1 MIVADASWVI
11 ALRDPSDALHSA
23 AAAINRNLGAESV
36 LLHPL
41 TLAECLVAPAR
52 LGALQDAALRLR
64 AAFEIPDVE
73 SGAPLR
79 WAAMRAETGLR
90 LPDAIVLDTA
100 LRQGARAVVTFD
112 AQLASAAQAHGLDV
126 VHERAPAAD
135 ISSISGIAGDGGGP
149 TDMAR
154 DKHRLIGEA
163 VSALHDE
170 RVKARD
176 AIDRSG

>member
-1 MIVADASWVI
+1 MIVADATWVI
-11 ALRDPSDALHSA
+11 ALRDPTDAHHSA
-23 AAAINRNLGAESV
+23 AAAINRDLGEESL
-36 LLHPL
+36 LLHPV

-64 AAFEIPDVE
+64 AAFEILDVD
-73 SGAPLR
+73 SDAPLR
-79 WAAMRAETGLR
+79 WATLRAETGLR

-100 LRQGARAVVTFD
+100 LSHRARAVVTFG
-112 AQLASAAQAHGLDV
+112 AKLAAAVQAHGIDALPAS
-126 VHERAPAAD
+126 APAAD
-135 ISSISGIAGDGGGP
+135 ISSIFGILGDGGGP

-163 VSALHDE
+163 VAALHDE

-176 AIDRSG
+176 AAE

>member
-11 ALRDPSDALHSA
+11 ALRDASDALHSA
-23 AAAINRNLGAESV
+23 AAAINRDLGEERVS
-36 LLHPL
+36 LHPV

-64 AAFEIPDVE
+64 AAFEIADID
-73 SGAPLR
+73 SDAPLR
-79 WAAMRAETGLR
+79 WAALRAETGLR

-100 LRQGARAVVTFD
+100 LSQRARSVVTFG
-112 AQLASAAQAHGLDV
+112 AQLATAAQAHGIDV
-126 VHERAPAAD
+126 LPASAPAAD
-135 ISSISGIAGDGGGP
+135 ISSIFGILGDGGGP

-163 VSALHDE
+163 VAALHDE

-176 AIDRSG
+176 ATN

>member
-23 AAAINRNLGAESV
+23 AVAVNRDLGEESV
-36 LLHPL
+36 SLHPV
-41 TLAECLVAPAR
+41 TLAECLVTPAR

-64 AAFEIPDVE
+64 AAFDIPDVE
-73 SGAPLR
+73 RDAPLR
-79 WAAMRAETGLR
+79 WATLQAETGLR

-100 LRQGARAVVTFD
+100 LSHRARAVVTFD
-112 AQLASAAQAHGLDV
+112 AKLAAAAQAHNIDV
-126 VHERAPAAD
+126 VPSRTPAAG
-135 ISSISGIAGDGGGP
+135 ISAIFGILGDGGGP

-163 VSALHDE
+163 VAALHDE

-176 AIDRSG
+176 ATN